1 MTVIDGATN
10 TLEAAAATGAG
21 PWAILPNLATHTVY
35 EADQPGNDVT
45 VFTPNVVASIPFSAA
60 VQGVVDSQTVSGQ
73 AIFATTN
80 PNPSFTVTVT
90 SSYTPIAPPPTAV
103 YYQLD
108 SEQGTWQF
116 ATGPTSAGGNQWTFP
131 AFQSSNVLAGVHIL
145 YVYPAYGD
153 EAALTNGSGYNS
165 SAEIGNVTAY
175 VFAEF
180 QPPTTPTSVG
190 VTSSASPSTYGESIT
205 FTASVSPASSP
216 APSGTISFYAG
227 NSLLGSAAVSSGTAS
242 FTSTNLPAGTY
253 SISASYSGDG
263 HYGASIG
270 APISQTVSPAAL
282 AITASSA
289 SVTSGGTIPAFTYS
303 MTGFVNGDTQSSATS
318 GAPALT
324 TTAAAQPK
332 PGIYA
337 ITPAIGTLTAA
348 NYTFAFVN
356 GVLSVNA
363 SMNAT
368 TGQSATIPFVLGV
381 GATDTA
387 SPITFSCAG
396 LPSGSQCAFSPSS
409 VPAPVMAPVTVTL
422 SISTSSAASVPDR
435 APKLPWTLAL
445 AVPVMLLF
453 PAVTAFRRRRMAW
466 LLATAAVVV
475 GFAIAGCSSTKTV
488 TNTVTDSYLS
498 VSAVDA
504 SGNVL
509 GSFNVQL
516 NVGP

>member
-1 MTVIDGATN
+1 
-10 TLEAAAATGAG
+10 
-21 PWAILPNLATHTVY
+21 
-35 EADQPGNDVT
+35 
-45 VFTPNVVASIPFSAA
+45 
-60 VQGVVDSQTVSGQ
+60 
-73 AIFATTN
+73 
-80 PNPSFTVTVT
+80 
-90 SSYTPIAPPPTAV
+90 
-103 YYQLD
+103 
-108 SEQGTWQF
+108 
-116 ATGPTSAGGNQWTFP
+116 
-131 AFQSSNVLAGVHIL
+131 
-145 YVYPAYGD
+145 
-153 EAALTNGSGYNS
+153 
-165 SAEIGNVTAY
+165 

-180 QPPTTPTSVG
+180 QPPTTPTSVS

-216 APSGTISFYAG
+216 APSGTISFYSG
-227 NSLLGSAAVSSGTAS
+227 NSLLGSAAVSSGTAN
-242 FTSTNLPAGTY
+242 FTSSNLPAGTY
-253 SISASYSGDG
+253 LISASYSGDG

-282 AITASSA
+282 AVTASSA
-289 SVTSGGTIPAFTYS
+289 SMTSGGTIPAFTYS

-318 GAPALT
+318 GAPTLT
-324 TTAAAQPK
+324 STAAAQPK

-337 ITPAIGTLTAA
+337 INPAVGTLTAA

-356 GVLSVNA
+356 GVLSVNT
-363 SMNAT
+363 SMTAT

-396 LPSGSQCAFSPSS
+396 LPSGSQCVFSPSS
-409 VPAPVMAPVTVTL
+409 VPAPVTAPVTVTL
-422 SISTSSAASVPDR
+422 SISTSSAASVPYR
-435 APKLPWTLAL
+435 APRFPWTLAL

-453 PAVTAFRRRRMAW
+453 PAVTVLRRRRTAW

-475 GFAIAGCSSTKTV
+475 GLAIAGCSSTKTV